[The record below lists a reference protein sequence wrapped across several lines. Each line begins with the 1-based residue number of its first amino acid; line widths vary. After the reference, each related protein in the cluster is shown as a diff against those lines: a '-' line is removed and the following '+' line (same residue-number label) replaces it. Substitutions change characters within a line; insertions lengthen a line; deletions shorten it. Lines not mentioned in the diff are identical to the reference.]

1 MAYKNS
7 HIFLPLVQKARKE
20 KSLDK
25 LLAGRGKW
33 FVVQRDM
40 FGDFP
45 ERPTA
50 VDDIYIFGIFEI
62 YKQGDTAI
70 AQETEDAIVAIC
82 DQPYD
87 DDAFLAGDAFYF
99 YLCNLRSESAPFRM
113 NIKRIE
119 EAIKACIIRD
129 KEKLLNTHKWVYTYS
144 NTNGPFDLFHFMQM
158 QNDIFLTLGV
168 NLFGDSVF
176 ERIDTPEIVHILK
189 KCKKDE
195 KLIVEL
201 RDGSVVTGAIDEIY
215 DDYDYIGTKEHPTYK
230 VIERCDFVVS
240 EVLRQG
246 KDEVSCCD
254 ILDLS
259 RPAFAKR
266 IMDETGHIIWKISLV
281 RLLFLELIIKL
292 GRFLTKH
299 HR

>member
-25 LLAGRGKW
+25 LLAGRGEW
-33 FVVQRDM
+33 FVVQTDM

-45 ERPTA
+45 DRPTD
-50 VDDIYIFGIFEI
+50 VDGIYIFGIFKLYEL
-62 YKQGDTAI
+62 GDTAI

-87 DDAFLAGDAFYF
+87 DDAYLAGHAFYF

-144 NTNGPFDLFHFMQM
+144 NTNGPWDLYNFMQM
-158 QNDIFLTLGV
+158 QNDIFLPLGA

-176 ERIDTPEIVHILK
+176 ERTKTPELLRILK
-189 KCKKDE
+189 KRNKE
-195 KLIVEL
+195 ENLTVVL
-201 RDGSVVTGAIDEIY
+201 RDGSVVSGEIDEIY

-246 KDEVSCCD
+246 KDEFSCCQ
-254 ILDLS
+254 ILDLA
-259 RPAFAKR
+259 RPAFVKK
-266 IMDETGHIIWKISLV
+266 IMDESGHIIWKISLV

>member
-20 KSLDK
+20 KCLDK
-25 LLAGRGKW
+25 LLAGRGEW
-33 FVVQRDM
+33 FVVQTDM

-45 ERPTA
+45 DRPTD
-50 VDDIYIFGIFEI
+50 VDGIYIFGIFKLYE
-62 YKQGDTAI
+62 QGDTAI

-87 DDAFLAGDAFYF
+87 DDAYLAGQAFYY
-99 YLCNLRSESAPFRM
+99 YLCKLRAEYAPFRM

-119 EAIKACIIRD
+119 DAIKNCIIRD
-129 KEKLLNTHKWVYTYS
+129 KEKMLNTHKWVYTYS
-144 NTNGPFDLFHFMQM
+144 NTNGPWDLYNFMQM
-158 QNDIFLTLGV
+158 QNDIFLPLGA

-176 ERIDTPEIVHILK
+176 ERTKTPELLRILK
-189 KCKKDE
+189 KRNKE
-195 KLIVEL
+195 ENLTVVL
-201 RDGSVVTGAIDEIY
+201 RDGSVVSGEIDEIY
-215 DDYDYIGTKEHPTYK
+215 DDYDYIGTKVHPTYK

-259 RPAFAKR
+259 RPALAKK
-266 IMDETGHIIWKISLV
+266 ITDENGQVIWKMSFLKSLYWRIIIIVISFV
-281 RLLFLELIIKL
+281 VKRL
-292 GRFLTKH
+292 
-299 HR
+299 

>member
-1 MAYKNS
+1 
-7 HIFLPLVQKARKE
+7 
-20 KSLDK
+20 
-25 LLAGRGKW
+25 
-33 FVVQRDM
+33 
-40 FGDFP
+40 
-45 ERPTA
+45 
-50 VDDIYIFGIFEI
+50 
-62 YKQGDTAI
+62 
-70 AQETEDAIVAIC
+70 
-82 DQPYD
+82 
-87 DDAFLAGDAFYF
+87 
-99 YLCNLRSESAPFRM
+99 M

-119 EAIKACIIRD
+119 DAIKNCIIRD
-129 KEKLLNTHKWVYTYS
+129 KEKMLNTHKWVYTYS
-144 NTNGPFDLFHFMQM
+144 NTNGPWDLYNFMQM
-158 QNDIFLTLGV
+158 QNDIFLPLGA

-176 ERIDTPEIVHILK
+176 ERTKTPELLRILK
-189 KCKKDE
+189 KRNKE
-195 KLIVEL
+195 ENLTVVL
-201 RDGSVVTGAIDEIY
+201 RDGSVVSGEIDEIY

-266 IMDETGHIIWKISLV
+266 IMDESGHNIWKISLA
-281 RLLFLELIIKL
+281 RLLFLEFMIKL